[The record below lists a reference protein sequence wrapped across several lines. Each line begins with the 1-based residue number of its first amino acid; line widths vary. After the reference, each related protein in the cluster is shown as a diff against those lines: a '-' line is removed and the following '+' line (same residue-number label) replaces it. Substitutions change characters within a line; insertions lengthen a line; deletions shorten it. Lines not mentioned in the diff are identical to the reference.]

1 MKKHP
6 SINEVA
12 LVAGVSTA
20 TVSRYINTPDQV
32 ARKTQLKVESAIRKT
47 GYTPNTLAQKL
58 RRGRSHH
65 ILVAVPTVGDPFF
78 SAVMRG
84 VRKAAR
90 GRDYTVFIRETRQEA
105 LTTSEMH
112 AVLDSKQADG
122 IVLLNNMTYIAGNP
136 DLSTDPLRRPAVI
149 HIDNVAAAKT
159 MTDFLIEHGHRRIAM
174 VYSGRKPSFV
184 DRERGFRAAMQQ
196 AGLAIIDELVVD
208 TENSLEGGRSAARSI
223 LGADPLPT
231 AIFCGSDELAIGCM
245 HEIRAA
251 GLRVPADI
259 SVAGFDDTRY
269 AAVSYPPLTTIR
281 QPAEAM
287 GARLIEELCRAIEN
301 GGSASDVREVVPHQ
315 LVVRKSVARV

>member
-12 LVAGVSTA
+12 LVAGVSIA
-20 TVSRYINTPDQV
+20 TVSRYINTPHQV
-32 ARKTQLKVESAIRKT
+32 AKPTQLKVESAIRTT

-65 ILVAVPTVGDPFF
+65 ILIAVPTVGDPFF

-90 GRDYTVFIRETRQEA
+90 RRGYTVFIRETRQEA
-105 LTTSEMH
+105 LTMREMN

-122 IVLLNNMTYIAGNP
+122 IVLLNNMTYVAGKP
-136 DLSTDPLRRPAVI
+136 DLSIDPLRRPATI
-149 HIDNVAAAKT
+149 HIDNVAASAE
-159 MTDFLIEHGHRRIAM
+159 MTNFLIGHGHRRVAM

-184 DRERGFRAAMQQ
+184 DRKRGFLAAMQQ
-196 AGLAIIDELVVD
+196 AGLEVADGMVIDS
-208 TENSLEGGRSAARSI
+208 ENSLEGGRAAARS
-223 LGADPLPT
+223 LLRQDALPT

-245 HEIRAA
+245 HEIHAA
-251 GLRVPADI
+251 GHRVPTDI

-269 AAVSYPPLTTIR
+269 AAVSNPPLTTIR
-281 QPAEAM
+281 QPAEDM
-287 GARLIEELCRAIEN
+287 GVRIVEALCHALEADGPVTLANQVI
-301 GGSASDVREVVPHQ
+301 PHR
-315 LVVRKSVARV
+315 LVVRESVGRV